1 MKKEFFLAKLMILI
15 ILIGLTGCSEDIA
28 PRARP
33 HGFHQIL
40 FPETVVYQKFKS
52 EICPFEFTYPASGKI
67 SRIFD
72 DSCWVDIDF
81 PEYGLKWHLT
91 HRFVPETGLAVG
103 EHFEEHRKLIY
114 KHSKKATQIAARD
127 FNTPVASGKAWEVYG
142 NVGTPAYY
150 FLADSAQE
158 NILMVSFYFNTATKN
173 DSLAPVIEYMRGE
186 VEKSLESLVW
196 RE

>member
-1 MKKEFFLAKLMILI
+1 MKKGSFLLAAVILFGMIFFL
-15 ILIGLTGCSEDIA
+15 GGCSDEVS

-33 HGFHQIL
+33 HGFHKIS
-40 FPETVVYQKFKS
+40 FPEELDYQAFHS
-52 EICPFEFTYPASGKI
+52 ETCPFEFQYPVSGQI
-67 SRIFD
+67 SRSFD

-91 HRFVPETGLAVG
+91 HRFVPETDIATGQ
-103 EHFEEHRKLIY
+103 HFEEHRKLIY

-127 FNTPVASGKAWEVYG
+127 FDTPEASGKAWEVYG

-158 NILMVSFYFNTATKN
+158 NILMLSFYFNTAMKN

-186 VEKSLESLVW
+186 VEKSLETLVW
-196 RE
+196 K